1 MTGPS
6 FREKLRGEL
15 ETPLDKRR
23 LGSGWL
29 SGTLAFLLGVA
40 VFFLALCR
48 MFPNALATPQ
58 LAAAI
63 ANPAF
68 HWVLIALMVAAFGLA
83 MLNLVLRPNPI
94 LGFAAIALTLAA
106 ALISALQPMPD
117 GAGVYFGLDFFVLNV
132 VLTGMLFVPLER
144 LFPKRREQ
152 RLFRTEWREDLFYY
166 FVSSMLIQV
175 LTFLAMAPAGAVNA
189 VTPWQTFRAMIGSQ
203 WLVFQVIEI
212 MFLTDLVQYWVHR
225 AFHRVPALWRFH
237 AVHHSAQSLDWIA
250 GARMHI
256 LEIIVLRGLT
266 AIPMFTLGFSPLAIQ
281 IYLLIVYFYS
291 AFIHANIGWT
301 LERVSPYMVTP
312 RFHHW
317 HHGVEKEA
325 IDVNFAIHFPLLDR
339 LFGTY
344 HMPEGRW
351 PKGYGVG
358 GHPVPGGYWKQFLY
372 PFQR

>member
-15 ETPLDKRR
+15 ETPLDQRKF
-23 LGSGWL
+23 GSGWL

-48 MFPNALATPQ
+48 IFPNALATPQ

-68 HWVLIALMVAAFGLA
+68 HWVLIALMILAFALA
-83 MLNLVLRPNPI
+83 MLNLVMRPNPV

-106 ALISALQPMPD
+106 ALISALKPMPD
-117 GAGVYFGLDFFVLNV
+117 GDGVYFGLDFFVLNV

-166 FVSSMLIQV
+166 FISSMLIQV
-175 LTFLAMAPAGAVNA
+175 LTFLAMAPATAVNA
-189 VTPWQTFRAMIGSQ
+189 VTPWQSFRAMISSQ

-317 HHGVEKEA
+317 HHGVEREA